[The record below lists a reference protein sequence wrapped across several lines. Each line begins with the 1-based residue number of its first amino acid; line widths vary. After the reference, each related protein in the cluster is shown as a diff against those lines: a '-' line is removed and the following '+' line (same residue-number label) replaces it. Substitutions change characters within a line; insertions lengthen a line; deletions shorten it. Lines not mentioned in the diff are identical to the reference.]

1 MQIGVLALQ
10 GDFAAHRRALL
21 DLGVDSLEVRTAPD
35 LSQVDGLILP
45 GGESTTVLKQLL
57 EDGLADPLRE
67 FATSK
72 PLFGTCAGAILMAR
86 EVTGP
91 AQDSFAFMDIGVER
105 NAYGRQADSSI
116 RRLDPTDDFV
126 QRTEPGHVEAM
137 FIRAPIIRD
146 NGEGVTT
153 LIADGETPVL
163 VEQGLHLACTFHPE
177 LTSDHRIHQ
186 LFVDIVRKASE

>member
-1 MQIGVLALQ
+1 MRIGVLALQ
-10 GDFAAHRRALL
+10 GDFAAHRRILQ
-21 DLGVDSLEVRTAPD
+21 DLGVDSIEVRTPAD

-57 EDGLADPLRE
+57 EDGLADPLRK
-67 FATSK
+67 FGKSK
-72 PLFGTCAGAILMAR
+72 PLLGTCAGTILMAR
-86 EVTGP
+86 EVTSP
-91 AQDSFAFMDIGVER
+91 AQDSFAFMDIHVER

-116 RRLDPTDDFV
+116 RRLDPEEAFV
-126 QRTEPGHVEAM
+126 ERTEPGVVEAM
-137 FIRAPIIRD
+137 FIRAPIVRD

-177 LTSDHRIHQ
+177 LTSDHRIHR
-186 LFVDIVRKASE
+186 LFVEKVRKASE